1 MIGMTLPHDT
11 QFIQFFLAGLNEA
24 ERLNI
29 EDANA
34 NEPFDTYA
42 KLLDYLT
49 RRKTIWITL
58 QTRYE
63 TQLQEQ
69 RNLNVHQSRLN
80 NHQSLTEPNN
90 TTLGQHNQQTDVQK
104 IADAVTTSMTN
115 FTKKIEQS
123 LTAMSTAIMNVSER
137 KQQTYDYADRIQPE
151 RVSNLNNH
159 RVEHHQHYSNPYSYE
174 RMGSRANSRWSNH
187 HSSEHTRYLNYNGSS
202 SSSHSRSRSPYN
214 NNNRSYDSRSR
225 GRTQPY
231 NTSRSRSTSPLG
243 GTNNCYACGHLL
255 HQMIDCPELTDEERD
270 VQCTRIVYKSNMN
283 KEQEESYRSQHN
295 LLNQP
300 PNKAQLTR
308 QSVHQT
314 LNRGQPGYCHWCNSC
329 GHYTINCT
337 RYCVLCK
344 QDGHNWRECTTTSR
358 DVVERR
364 TRQLQT
370 LIIARQK
377 QMEKGTR

>member
-1 MIGMTLPHDT
+1 MQLPVFDTRPPLKDKDRYNTKIHLYRKGDDIWAFLESLGTFFRHNKTQQEDKYTICFDRMDSLSRQLFNSTDPDSNNPNQDYDTLVRQLCSQFGPRDPNSAFTDRLSHSKQGRQTALDYCISLYGTWKAYLLFLTNQNRMIGMTLPHDT

-202 SSSHSRSRSPYN
+202 SSSLRSRSPCIYVYN
-214 NNNRSYDSRSR
+214 NNNDD
-225 GRTQPY
+225 Y
-231 NTSRSRSTSPLG
+231 NVR
-243 GTNNCYACGHLL
+243 
-255 HQMIDCPELTDEERD
+255 
-270 VQCTRIVYKSNMN
+270 
-283 KEQEESYRSQHN
+283 
-295 LLNQP
+295 
-300 PNKAQLTR
+300 
-308 QSVHQT
+308 
-314 LNRGQPGYCHWCNSC
+314 
-329 GHYTINCT
+329 
-337 RYCVLCK
+337 
-344 QDGHNWRECTTTSR
+344 
-358 DVVERR
+358 
-364 TRQLQT
+364 
-370 LIIARQK
+370 
-377 QMEKGTR
+377 